1 MDKTQKTWLGILSF
15 LPLLLSFIIAFLV
28 IKNFVGLFGLALA
41 DAPAEVAGSYILKDY
56 TVIIL
61 FAVFTNFLNLV
72 QMIIFIILAVNQE
85 HQMATGCSI
94 DASVVFIQS
103 LEQKYKV
110 DLLDKMNVTFKVGE
124 HVAHKTLIDFKKMAK
139 DKAVTG
145 DTIVFN
151 NLVNNIAEFNESWET
166 PAADS
171 WHSRFF

>member
-1 MDKTQKTWLGILSF
+1 MYTPFDT
-15 LPLLLSFIIAFLV
+15 LPEESKIWIYQSNRKFSDDEMNEIETDLKVFVENWAAHGTSLTASYLL
-28 IKNFVGLFGLALA
+28 KYNR
-41 DAPAEVAGSYILKDY
+41 
-56 TVIIL
+56 
-61 FAVFTNFLNLV
+61 
-72 QMIIFIILAVNQE
+72 FIILAVNQE
-85 HQMATGCSI
+85 DQMATGCSI